1 MKITGRIISIGFSL
15 EYLALIA
22 AMVVGT
28 ICIEAV
34 LKIVKSAIFFVAVS
48 FLPSSFF
55 SSFIASIPSGVAA
68 FPRPKIFAV
77 ILSVI
82 AEKAAEVLFMPL
94 KISPSRGDRRDDIL
108 SVSPDFFAT
117 FIIPPQKA
125 IMPRSDKN
133 SDTASSQEETIDD
146 DKSDILPVNIAQS
159 KDTAEKIT
167 IKYLIKT
174 TAFIKSILKNK
185 NSRTKKAAAKM
196 QSLKVSTSL
205 FE

>member
-1 MKITGRIISIGFSL
+1 MGFSL
-15 EYLALIA
+15 EYFALIA
-22 AMVVGT
+22 AMVVGM
-28 ICIEAV
+28 ICIDAV
-34 LKIVKSAIFFVAVS
+34 LKIVKSAMFFVAVS

-94 KISPSRGDRRDDIL
+94 KISPSRGERREDIL

-117 FIIPPQKA
+117 FIIPPQNA

-133 SDTASSQEETIDD
+133 SDTASSQEETIDE
-146 DKSDILPVNIAQS
+146 DKSDIFPVSIAQS
-159 KDTAEKIT
+159 RDKAEKIT

-174 TAFIKSILKNK
+174 TAFIKIILKKK
-185 NSRTKKAAAKM
+185 NSRTKKRLHFYAAA
-196 QSLKVSTSL
+196 QSVEKVH
-205 FE
+205 F

>member
-1 MKITGRIISIGFSL
+1 MGFSL
-15 EYLALIA
+15 EYFALIA
-22 AMVVGT
+22 AMVVGI
-28 ICIEAV
+28 ICIDAV
-34 LKIVKSAIFFVAVS
+34 LKIVKSAMFFVAVS

-94 KISPSRGDRRDDIL
+94 KISPSRGERREDIL

-117 FIIPPQKA
+117 FIIPPQNA

-133 SDTASSQEETIDD
+133 SDTASSQEETIDE
-146 DKSDILPVNIAQS
+146 DKSDIFPVSIAQS
-159 KDTAEKIT
+159 KDKAEKIT

-174 TAFIKSILKNK
+174 TAFIKIILKKK
-185 NSRTKKAAAKM
+185 NSRTKKRLHFYAAA
-196 QSLKVSTSL
+196 QSVEKVH
-205 FE
+205 F